1 MPKRAPAGIALH
13 SAAGTGIGTSMTPE
27 DGRAPAPLNAAFMAR
42 HPAAVL
48 ALTGGLGLIPLAPG
62 TWGAVAGIP
71 LGLYLATIPAIA
83 AIAVL
88 AAGFAVGVW
97 ACGVTAR
104 AAGVHDHQAIVF
116 DETWAMALVVA
127 FAPTGATAV
136 LAGFLAFRLF
146 DIAKPWP
153 IGRIDRQVGGG
164 FGIMLDD
171 AVAAL
176 FALAAVAALARF
188 GWL

>member
-1 MPKRAPAGIALH
+1 MNPDH
-13 SAAGTGIGTSMTPE
+13 
-27 DGRAPAPLNAAFMAR
+27 GRAPAPLNAAFLVR

-48 ALTGGLGLIPLAPG
+48 ALTGGVGLIPLAPG

-71 LGLYLATIPAIA
+71 LGLCLATIPAVA
-83 AIAVL
+83 AFAVL
-88 AAGFAVGVW
+88 AACFGLGVW
-97 ACGVTAR
+97 ACGITAR

-136 LAGFLAFRLF
+136 LTGFLAFRLF

-153 IGRIDRQVGGG
+153 IGLIDRKVGGG

-171 AVAAL
+171 AVAAI
-176 FALAAVAALARF
+176 FALATVAALARF

>member
-1 MPKRAPAGIALH
+1 MEKAATARIALR
-13 SAAGTGIGTSMTPE
+13 SEADTGIGTRMNP
-27 DGRAPAPLNAAFMAR
+27 DHGRAPELLNAAFLIR
-42 HPAAVL
+42 HPAAML
-48 ALTGGLGLIPLAPG
+48 SLTGGLGLIPFAPG

-71 LGLYLATIPAIA
+71 LGLYLATIPAVA
-83 AIAVL
+83 AVAVL

-116 DETWAMALVVA
+116 DETWAMALVIA
-127 FAPTGATAV
+127 FAPTGTPAV

-153 IGRIDRQVGGG
+153 IGLIDRKVDGGL
-164 FGIMLDD
+164 GIMLDD

-176 FALAAVAALARF
+176 FALATVAALARF